1 MAVHHGKEGEVVVGG
16 SAVGELVSFTLET
29 TGDVVESTKMADAAK
44 TFVAGR
50 TSFSGTL
57 EMHFDEADSVQT
69 QLTAGSSITFKL
81 LLVILPILVIALDH
95 IFADSVSITVI
106 GFSYAPI
113 FYCFYYGLPTLRH
126 SFLLSCPP

>member
-69 QLTAGSSITFKL
+69 QLTAGESITFKL
-81 LLVILPILVIALDH
+81 LPEGSPTGDRKFEGASVITGM
-95 IFADSVSITVI
+95 SVSQPLDGIVARSVTFQGTGALTI
-106 GFSYAPI
+106 G
-113 FYCFYYGLPTLRH
+113 TE
-126 SFLLSCPP
+126 

>member
-29 TGDVVESTKMADAAK
+29 TGDVVESTKMSDSAK
-44 TFVAGR
+44 SFIAGR

-69 QLTAGSSITFKL
+69 QLTAGTSITFKL
-81 LLVILPILVIALDH
+81 LPEGSSTGDRKFEGASVITGM
-95 IFADSVSITVI
+95 SVSQPLDGVVSRSVTFQATGALTIRTE
-106 GFSYAPI
+106 
-113 FYCFYYGLPTLRH
+113 
-126 SFLLSCPP
+126 

>member
-1 MAVHHGKEGEVVVGG
+1 MSVHHGKEGEVVIGG
-16 SAVGELVSFTLET
+16 SAVGELTSFTLET

-69 QLTAGSSITFKL
+69 QFTAGSTLTFKL
-81 LLVILPILVIALDH
+81 LPEGGSTGDRKFEGSGIVTGMSVNQPMDGIVARSVTFQGTGAL
-95 IFADSVSITVI
+95 TI
-106 GFSYAPI
+106 GAE
-113 FYCFYYGLPTLRH
+113 
-126 SFLLSCPP
+126 

>member
-69 QLTAGSSITFKL
+69 QLTAGASITFKL
-81 LLVILPILVIALDH
+81 LPLPMASDVVVHSPTPSKVKTAALSKGD
-95 IFADSVSITVI
+95 
-106 GFSYAPI
+106 G
-113 FYCFYYGLPTLRH
+113 
-126 SFLLSCPP
+126 

>member
-1 MAVHHGKEGEVVVGG
+1 MAVHHGKEGEVVIGG
-16 SAVGELVSFTLET
+16 SAVGELTSFTLET

-69 QLTAGSSITFKL
+69 QFTAGSTLTFKL
-81 LLVILPILVIALDH
+81 LPEGGSTGDRKFEGSGIVTGMSVNQPMDGIVARSVTFQGTGAL
-95 IFADSVSITVI
+95 TI
-106 GFSYAPI
+106 GSE
-113 FYCFYYGLPTLRH
+113 
-126 SFLLSCPP
+126 